1 MFYCICLFYF
11 QYVLN
16 AQIKN
21 SLSVM
26 ADFFGLTAIKTK
38 NETKTE
44 ENSQVYNCDEFY
56 FRILVKFVLLMFQ
69 TSWKL

>member
-1 MFYCICLFYF
+1 
-11 QYVLN
+11 
-16 AQIKN
+16 
-21 SLSVM
+21 M
-26 ADFFGLTAIKTK
+26 ADFFGLTATKTK